1 MATVTENGQ
10 TLQIGEAAGLVW
22 HTLNQ
27 NGPLSLAKLV
37 KIADI
42 PRDTV
47 MQAVGWL
54 AREDKV
60 EFEETQRG
68 RVLALKPETVATP

>member
-10 TLQIGEAAGLVW
+10 ALHIGEAAGLVW
-22 HTLNQ
+22 HALND

-37 KIADI
+37 KMVDA

-68 RVLALKPETVATP
+68 RLLVLRPE

>member
-1 MATVTENGQ
+1 MATVTMNER

-22 HTLNQ
+22 HALNE
-27 NGPLSLAKLV
+27 NGPLSPAKLCKMV
-37 KIADI
+37 DA

-47 MQAVGWL
+47 MQAIGWL

-60 EFEETQRG
+60 DFEETPRG
-68 RVLALKPETVATP
+68 RVLVLRPE